1 MPIEI
6 KGNWK
11 TGFALELH
19 TIDSKYLGCFCYN
32 AYKNQEK
39 KMTKVFIAGSR
50 HLWQLNEMV
59 RNRILN
65 VINKKYQVFVG
76 DANGIDKAVQ
86 KFLKNIHY
94 ENVRVFCSG
103 NRCRNNVGN
112 WETVNI
118 NVPDNIKG
126 LKFYMAKD
134 IEMAKEA
141 NFGFM
146 IWDGKSAGTLNNII
160 QLLKQNKKTLIY
172 FSPEKTF
179 INIVK
184 FEDVKN
190 LINKCEKEDFLKI
203 DKKIKVSETLN
214 DFNQLNL

>member
-1 MPIEI
+1 
-6 KGNWK
+6 
-11 TGFALELH
+11 
-19 TIDSKYLGCFCYN
+19 
-32 AYKNQEK
+32 
-39 KMTKVFIAGSR
+39 MTKVFIAGSR
-50 HLWQLNEMV
+50 HLWQLNETV

-86 KFLKNIHY
+86 NFLKNIHY

-103 NRCRNNVGN
+103 KRCRNNIGN

-118 NVPDNIKG
+118 PVPENTKG

-146 IWDGKSAGTLNNII
+146 IWDGKSAGTLNNVI
-160 QLLKQNKKTLIY
+160 QLIKRNKKVLIY
-172 FSPEKTF
+172 FTPNNTF
-179 INIVK
+179 INIANI
-184 FEDVKN
+184 EDIMF
-190 LINKCEKEDFLKI
+190 LINKCEKEEIIKI
-203 DKKIKVSETLN
+203 DKKIKLKNLLN
-214 DFNQLNL
+214 EFNQLNL